1 MQEGQG
7 SSIRGNRLQVSDI
20 FLSLKQQ
27 EETNYKCQIFFPSP
41 YKIKRRFLS
50 FFFFQSELYFNLL
63 ASSIFEQDTYY
74 FVFFSMK
81 GDGFQPAIICAHSF
95 TLNMQHSGCTQGR
108 LFLFHFHNF
117 YAAARS
123 FHGVCIEFG
132 LQCISDCFCTDL
144 GVSDVAESSL
154 SPIRHHDVARGGAS
168 GRIAKTC
175 QCRLRPRP

>member
-1 MQEGQG
+1 M
-7 SSIRGNRLQVSDI
+7 
-20 FLSLKQQ
+20 FLEFRCPNKSH
-27 EETNYKCQIFFPSP
+27 YI
-41 YKIKRRFLS
+41 
-50 FFFFQSELYFNLL
+50 FFFFFFFFRVNCTLIYWHCQSMNNTGIILF
-63 ASSIFEQDTYY
+63 
-74 FVFFSMK
+74 FFSMK
-81 GDGFQPAIICAHSF
+81 GDSFQSAIVRAHSF

-123 FHGVCIEFG
+123 LHGVCFEFG

-175 QCRLRPRP
+175 QCRLRPRPRVITFSYKRRLR

>member
-1 MQEGQG
+1 
-7 SSIRGNRLQVSDI
+7 
-20 FLSLKQQ
+20 
-27 EETNYKCQIFFPSP
+27 
-41 YKIKRRFLS
+41 
-50 FFFFQSELYFNLL
+50 
-63 ASSIFEQDTYY
+63 
-74 FVFFSMK
+74 MK
-81 GDGFQPAIICAHSF
+81 GDGFQSAIIRAHSF

-123 FHGVCIEFG
+123 LHGVCFEFG

-175 QCRLRPRP
+175 QCRLRPRPGCRKVRSEKRKGRGSEPASPASSCPAPPSRAASPPCRRMLPAPPANRGARPVPQLPAQVCPAGFRSSLGGARGEA